1 MSTEP
6 VRLCQGDALDVGRIL
21 ADERAQI
28 VYLDPPF
35 NVGTVF
41 RARVEGGAG
50 PSARASGPV
59 AYVDNWA
66 SVDAYIEWL
75 TPRLLAAW
83 SIVSD
88 TGTFWL
94 HLDHRSVHQAKVACD
109 RAFGPSTFLTE
120 IVWSPGNGS
129 KARNFF
135 GITHQ
140 TLLVYTRARK
150 PVFHASE
157 PLAREPFASTSL
169 AMHFTQADNHGRKY
183 RDRIVNGKT
192 YRYYADEGR
201 ALGSLWTDCPSMG
214 ANTPLRKET
223 TGYATQKPL
232 RLLERI
238 VRTCSNESD
247 LVVDPFCGSGTTLV
261 AAAQAGRRA
270 LGCDVGDLAIATAA
284 ARLAAENI
292 QFRRASVGEAL
303 PGAMI

>member
-1 MSTEP
+1 MSIEQA
-6 VRLCQGDALDVGRIL
+6 RLCKVDALEVGRL
-21 ADERAQI
+21 LGNERAQV

-41 RARVEGGAG
+41 RVREQEKEG

-59 AYVDNWA
+59 AYVDKWA
-66 SVDAYIEWL
+66 SVDEYIEWL
-75 TPRLLAAW
+75 TPRLQAAW

-94 HLDHRSVHQAKVACD
+94 HLDYRSIHEAKVACD
-109 RAFGPSTFLTE
+109 RVFGRSSFLTE

-129 KARNFF
+129 KSRNFF

-140 TLLVYTRARK
+140 TLLVYTKAKR
-150 PVFHASE
+150 PVYNADE
-157 PLAREPFASTSL
+157 RLAREPFASTSL
-169 AMHFTQADNHGRKY
+169 SMHFTQSDDQGRKY
-183 RDRIVNGKT
+183 RDRTVNGKT

-238 VRTCSNESD
+238 VRTCSNEGD

-261 AAAQAGRRA
+261 AAVRAGRRA
-270 LGCDVGDLAIATAA
+270 LGCDVGELAVTTAE
-284 ARLAAENI
+284 ARLTAEKI
-292 QFRRASVGEAL
+292 QFRRVSIA
-303 PGAMI
+303 